1 MLVRNITTALLGF
14 IPFGFGM
21 GTVSAQSTPLV
32 PPRYSV
38 VEDIPYGPGGPDQTL
53 DLYLPDASGRQR
65 ATLIV
70 LNSGSGNKGPLVQW
84 FAERGYPVLFVNVR
98 KRDPYPQPVRDAF
111 CAVAW
116 AHEKVASYGL
126 DPHSLVAL
134 GHSGG
139 AVLAAHLG
147 TVDDPGLYLE
157 GCAYP
162 VPEAPWL
169 RAVVTI
175 SGVFDYRT
183 EEEFAQA
190 HNAYTPRYFGGT
202 RAERPSVWAEASPIS
217 WVDGSEPPFLIV
229 HGSAD
234 VMVRPIQSERSATI
248 LRTAGADVEYDAVT
262 GADHYTILSPA
273 TFELV
278 DRFLRRIL
286 PTPGHG
292 EG

>member
-1 MLVRNITTALLGF
+1 VLVRNITTALLGF

-21 GTVSAQSTPLV
+21 GTVSAQGTPLV

-157 GCAYP
+157 GCATRFQRP
-162 VPEAPWL
+162 RGCARSSPSRASSTTGQRGNSPRHTTRTRHATLAALEPSGL
-169 RAVVTI
+169 R
-175 SGVFDYRT
+175 
-183 EEEFAQA
+183 
-190 HNAYTPRYFGGT
+190 GGPK
-202 RAERPSVWAEASPIS
+202 RLRSVGWMAAS
-217 WVDGSEPPFLIV
+217 
-229 HGSAD
+229 H
-234 VMVRPIQSERSATI
+234 RS
-248 LRTAGADVEYDAVT
+248 
-262 GADHYTILSPA
+262 
-273 TFELV
+273 
-278 DRFLRRIL
+278 
-286 PTPGHG
+286 
-292 EG
+292 